1 MLNCTILLSMSCNK
15 KLKNLSLVSNK
26 LGTNLLPKLNK
37 SANPSIKKE
46 LKLISP
52 I

>member
-1 MLNCTILLSMSCNK
+1 MLNCNIWLYMSCNK
-15 KLKNLSLVSNK
+15 KLSLVSNK